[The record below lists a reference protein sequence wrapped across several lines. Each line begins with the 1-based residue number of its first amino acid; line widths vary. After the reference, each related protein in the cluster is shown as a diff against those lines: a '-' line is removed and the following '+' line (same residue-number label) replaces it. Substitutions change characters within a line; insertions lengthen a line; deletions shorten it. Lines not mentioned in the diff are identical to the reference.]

1 MEVRANLRKFIQTN
15 FILSSVDTIEDDG
28 SFLERN
34 LIDSTGVL
42 ELVGHLESTYGID
55 VEDDEIVPENLDSI
69 NLIVAYLHRKGV
81 AIGEAA

>member
-1 MEVRANLRKFIQTN
+1 MDVRADLKKFIQTN
-15 FILSSVDTIEDDG
+15 FILGGVDSIDDDG

-42 ELVGHLESTYGID
+42 ELVGHLESTYRID
-55 VEDDEIVPENLDSI
+55 VEDEEIVPENFDSI
-69 NLIVAYLHRKGV
+69 NLIIAYLGRKGV